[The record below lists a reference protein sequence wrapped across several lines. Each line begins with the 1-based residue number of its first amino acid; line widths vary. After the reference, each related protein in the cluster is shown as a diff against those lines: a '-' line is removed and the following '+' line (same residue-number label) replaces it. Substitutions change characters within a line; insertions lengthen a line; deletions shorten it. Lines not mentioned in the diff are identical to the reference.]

1 MYLYITLYLWL
12 SSKPGKK
19 SKQGKNIKFKVS
31 YSLVFFFPRNLFY
44 FLAKEYG
51 FYATWKKWI
60 HIKEKGIIYYK
71 HTYLCMHACE
81 LQKKKKGITQY
92 CQNPWRELIRTN
104 QMHDSILRIYMICGK
119 GMKSLTQGNQAPV
132 SSGRREESSLAL
144 FFCKDR

>member
-1 MYLYITLYLWL
+1 MNTY
-12 SSKPGKK
+12 KGK
-19 SKQGKNIKFKVS
+19 GYNIF
-31 YSLVFFFPRNLFY
+31 
-44 FLAKEYG
+44 
-51 FYATWKKWI
+51 
-60 HIKEKGIIYYK
+60 K